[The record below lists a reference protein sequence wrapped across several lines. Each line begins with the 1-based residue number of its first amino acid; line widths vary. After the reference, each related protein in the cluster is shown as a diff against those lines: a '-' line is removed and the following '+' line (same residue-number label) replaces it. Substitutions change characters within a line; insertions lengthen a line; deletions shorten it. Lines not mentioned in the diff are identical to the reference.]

1 MKIAK
6 IVISDDK
13 DGLEMKFG
21 DSIILEFS
29 SPILSLAPGFDSCS
43 VLIELENCCEICH
56 FPDFTV
62 EPITYF
68 GFQMNLFSLENM
80 DLSSFHWILL
90 FIFLECSVR
99 RLLLLI
105 HISNISF
112 YV

>member
-56 FPDFTV
+56 FPYFTV

-68 GFQMNLFSLENM
+68 GFQKKLCSMVKGMESSRW
-80 DLSSFHWILL
+80 LS
-90 FIFLECSVR
+90 CR
-99 RLLLLI
+99 
-105 HISNISF
+105 
-112 YV
+112 